1 MPSHLQN
8 PGRLRVSAQALSWP
22 KRVAAR
28 ARNRGQEIMAIRNR
42 VVAFTMALAAVTYL
56 DRVCIGVLQTKISAD
71 LDLSRVQMG
80 YIFSAFAVAYAAFGV
95 PLARW
100 ADRDGARKVL
110 TYVVLVWSAFT
121 MATALAWNFVSMAVI
136 RFLFGIGEAGAWPS
150 VARVYSRWIP
160 LSSRGRIQGIFFAG
174 AHLSGGVTPLV
185 VMAMAGWL
193 QWRMI
198 FIVFGAVGA
207 LWAVCWHIW
216 FRDEPRDHP
225 SVSAEERDHIEATRG
240 LATTTQ
246 ETGSWTRVFKT
257 PTVAPLC
264 IQAFANSYGFYF
276 FITWLPTYLAQ
287 ARGMKGAELAIFSGL
302 PLMLSFVADLTGG
315 EGSDKLA
322 RRIGLRAARRA
333 FGTGG
338 YVLAA
343 GSIFLAT
350 QLPSGFAAGLLIA
363 IGGAC
368 SMLTL
373 APAWATAVD
382 VGGRHAGVTAGTMNT
397 IGQVGGILSPIVLAY
412 IVDATNNWNLPLL
425 VLAGIYGVAALA
437 WLAINPDQRVEAV

>member
-1 MPSHLQN
+1 MQ
-8 PGRLRVSAQALSWP
+8 
-22 KRVAAR
+22 
-28 ARNRGQEIMAIRNR
+28 GQVHMAVRNR

-56 DRVCIGVLQTKISAD
+56 DRVCISVLAPQISTE
-71 LDLSRVQMG
+71 LDLSRVQMA

-100 ADRDGARKVL
+100 CDRDGARKVL
-110 TYVVLVWSAFT
+110 TCVVLIWSVFT
-121 MATALAWNFVSMAVI
+121 MATAAAWNFVSMAVI

-160 LSSRGRIQGIFFAG
+160 LAQRGRIQGVFFAA
-174 AHLSGGVTPLV
+174 AHLSGGLTPFLV
-185 VMAMAGWL
+185 VVLAGWL

-198 FIVFGAVGA
+198 FIAFGLVGA
-207 LWAVCWHIW
+207 LWAIGWYAW
-216 FRDEPRDHP
+216 FRDEPRDHA

-240 LATTTQ
+240 LTGAAQ
-246 ETGSWTRVFKT
+246 GGGSWTRVFKT

-264 IQAFANSYGFYF
+264 VQAFANSYGFYF

-287 ARGMKGAELAIFSGL
+287 AHGLKGMGWAAMSGL
-302 PLMLSFVADLTGG
+302 PLTLSCLADLTGG
-315 EGSDKLA
+315 EGSDRLA
-322 RRIGLRAARRA
+322 RKMSLRNARRT

-338 YVLAA
+338 YILAA
-343 GSIFLAT
+343 IAIFLAT
-350 QLPSGFAAGLLIA
+350 QVANGYLAGGLIA

-382 VGGRHAGVTAGTMNT
+382 VGGNHAGVTAGTMNT
-397 IGQVGGILSPIVLAY
+397 VGQIGGILSPLVLAY
-412 IVDATNNWNLPLL
+412 LVDATNDWNLPLL
-425 VLAGIYGVAALA
+425 VLAAIYAVAALA
-437 WLAINPDQRVEAV
+437 WLAINPDQRVETA

>member
-1 MPSHLQN
+1 
-8 PGRLRVSAQALSWP
+8 
-22 KRVAAR
+22 
-28 ARNRGQEIMAIRNR
+28 
-42 VVAFTMALAAVTYL
+42 
-56 DRVCIGVLQTKISAD
+56 
-71 LDLSRVQMG
+71 
-80 YIFSAFAVAYAAFGV
+80 
-95 PLARW
+95 
-100 ADRDGARKVL
+100 
-110 TYVVLVWSAFT
+110 
-121 MATALAWNFVSMAVI
+121 
-136 RFLFGIGEAGAWPS
+136 
-150 VARVYSRWIP
+150 
-160 LSSRGRIQGIFFAG
+160 
-174 AHLSGGVTPLV
+174 
-185 VMAMAGWL
+185 
-193 QWRMI
+193 
-198 FIVFGAVGA
+198 
-207 LWAVCWHIW
+207 
-216 FRDEPRDHP
+216 
-225 SVSAEERDHIEATRG
+225 
-240 LATTTQ
+240 
-246 ETGSWTRVFKT
+246 
-257 PTVAPLC
+257 
-264 IQAFANSYGFYF
+264 
-276 FITWLPTYLAQ
+276 
-287 ARGMKGAELAIFSGL
+287 MKGAELAIFSGL

-397 IGQVGGILSPIVLAY
+397 VGQVGGILSPIVLAY

-437 WLAINPDQRVEAV
+437 WLAINPDQRVEAA

>member
-1 MPSHLQN
+1 
-8 PGRLRVSAQALSWP
+8 
-22 KRVAAR
+22 
-28 ARNRGQEIMAIRNR
+28 MAIRNR

-56 DRVCIGVLQTKISAD
+56 DRVCIGVLQTRISAD

-110 TYVVLVWSAFT
+110 TWVVLVWSAFT

-160 LSSRGRIQGIFFAG
+160 LAQRGRIQGIFFAG

-198 FIVFGAVGA
+198 FIVFGTIGA

-240 LATTTQ
+240 LAGAAQ
-246 ETGSWTRVFKT
+246 ETGSWTRVFRT

-412 IVDATNNWNLPLL
+412 IVDATNDWNLPLL

-437 WLAINPDQRVEAV
+437 WLAINPDQRVEAA